1 MHSHLEMIASW
12 TLDLRIAVLGIAL
25 CACGSD
31 KPSMAEALAQAD
43 AKEAARKEA
52 EEEKKQAVA
61 VEKTSDTLELPW
73 TFDAL
78 KAKLEMGTVLVY
90 EVAGTDAK
98 GKPVEDEYRCEIKAA
113 NPTDVAVVQY
123 FVSKQNE
130 VTAKQVAKHDWSRL
144 SPCFVVEKPTTEVLG
159 REPVR
164 APSGSYDTVV
174 ADLQGFFG
182 AHRTVYMI
190 PDQPGVYAKVVD
202 HPNANE
208 EADQTA
214 LTYLLKQVE
223 SD

>member
-1 MHSHLEMIASW
+1 MESR
-12 TLDLRIAVLGIAL
+12 LDRITIVVLLGIVP

-31 KPSMAEALAQAD
+31 KPSMSEALAEAD

-52 EEEKKQAVA
+52 QEKAKAAVK
-61 VEKTSDTLELPW
+61 VEKSDKLELPW

-78 KAKLEMGTVLVY
+78 KSGLEMGTILVY
-90 EVAGTDAK
+90 EVQGTDAK
-98 GKPVEDEYRCEIKAA
+98 GKPVEDEYRCEIKGT
-113 NPTDVAVVQY
+113 NPTDVGVVQH

-144 SPCFVVEKPTTEVLG
+144 SPCFDVERPTTELAG
-159 REPVR
+159 RESVETP
-164 APSGSYDTVV
+164 AGTFETVA

-182 AHRTVYMI
+182 ARRTVYMI

-208 EADQTA
+208 EEDQTA
-214 LTYLLKQVE
+214 LTYLLKQVTTP
-223 SD
+223 